1 MAVGFLLS
9 FVFVLCCLEQF
20 SEAVNTI
27 TKGQSIADGGSL
39 ISTDEIFEL
48 GFFSPASSNLRYL
61 GIWYHNIDDK
71 AVVWVANREN
81 PISDGNG
88 TLAIGDDGKLM
99 VLDGNKKT
107 VWSSKASALSNDTAA
122 VLGDDG
128 NLVLSSKENIGILEK
143 CYWQSF
149 EDPTDTYLP
158 GMRVRVNAA
167 MGENH
172 AFSSWKSAIDPSP
185 GNYTLGVDPRGSPQI
200 VIWENLKRRW
210 RSGQWNSLIFTGVPS
225 MINLS
230 SFLYGFKLS
239 AIESDGS
246 MYFTYIA
253 SNKADLLRFKISW
266 DGKEEQLR
274 WNDSTKN
281 WTVIQ
286 KQPENDCELY
296 NFCGNFGLCN
306 NLNSLKC
313 SCMEGFVPK
322 HAEQWSMGNWSGGC
336 VRRTHLQCQR
346 NSSEAGENGEDGFK
360 GFKGMKLPDFA
371 DVVPVGQDNC
381 EQKCLQNC
389 SCNAYADISGIGCMI
404 WRGDL
409 VDVQHFESGG
419 NLLHIR
425 LAHSELDIGSKRKL
439 SNAVI
444 VIIVVIGALF
454 LGISVWLF
462 WRFRRKMPALCK
474 DSSFSCCKSKDT
486 EVIDMSKSKE
496 FSTDLSGPADILIDG
511 SEVNGSDLPMFNFS
525 SIALATSNFSEENK
539 LGQGGFGPVY
549 KGKLP
554 GGQEIAVKR
563 LSRKSGQ
570 GVEEF
575 KNEIILIAK
584 LQHRNLVRLLGCCI
598 QGEEKMLIY
607 EYMPNKSLDFF
618 LFDPTKQALLDWTKR
633 FSIIE
638 GIARG
643 LLYLHRDSRLRIIH
657 RDLKASNILLDE
669 DMNPKISDFG
679 MARIFGFNQNE
690 ANTNRVVGTYGYMSP
705 EYAMEGLFSVKSDVY
720 SFGVLLLEIISG
732 RKNTS
737 FRLSEHSS
745 LIGHAWNLW
754 NEGKATELIDP
765 NIWDSSSEKQ
775 VLRCIQVGML
785 CVQDL
790 ATYRPTMAS
799 VVLMLESE
807 TPNLPLPRQ
816 PTFTS
821 MRSSVDG
828 DFLMEAHDTIE
839 CTEETKGASI

>member
-9 FVFVLCCLEQF
+9 FVFVLCSLEQF

-425 LAHSELDIGSKRKL
+425 LAHSELG
-439 SNAVI
+439 
-444 VIIVVIGALF
+444 
-454 LGISVWLF
+454 
-462 WRFRRKMPALCK
+462 
-474 DSSFSCCKSKDT
+474 
-486 EVIDMSKSKE
+486 MS
-496 FSTDLSGPADILIDG
+496 
-511 SEVNGSDLPMFNFS
+511 NFS
-525 SIALATSNFSEENK
+525 S
-539 LGQGGFGPVY
+539 
-549 KGKLP
+549 
-554 GGQEIAVKR
+554 
-563 LSRKSGQ
+563 
-570 GVEEF
+570 
-575 KNEIILIAK
+575 
-584 LQHRNLVRLLGCCI
+584 
-598 QGEEKMLIY
+598 
-607 EYMPNKSLDFF
+607 
-618 LFDPTKQALLDWTKR
+618 
-633 FSIIE
+633 
-638 GIARG
+638 
-643 LLYLHRDSRLRIIH
+643 LH
-657 RDLKASNILLDE
+657 
-669 DMNPKISDFG
+669 
-679 MARIFGFNQNE
+679 
-690 ANTNRVVGTYGYMSP
+690 
-705 EYAMEGLFSVKSDVY
+705 
-720 SFGVLLLEIISG
+720 SF
-732 RKNTS
+732 
-737 FRLSEHSS
+737 
-745 LIGHAWNLW
+745 
-754 NEGKATELIDP
+754 
-765 NIWDSSSEKQ
+765 
-775 VLRCIQVGML
+775 
-785 CVQDL
+785 
-790 ATYRPTMAS
+790 
-799 VVLMLESE
+799 
-807 TPNLPLPRQ
+807 
-816 PTFTS
+816 
-821 MRSSVDG
+821 
-828 DFLMEAHDTIE
+828 
-839 CTEETKGASI
+839 